1 MSAQPKPLN
10 SDAFSEAAFVQQIQK
25 KLPPSEV
32 VPMKFGVFG
41 GTGTGKSTTTALA
54 ALWLSKTYHNGA
66 PVWVTD
72 TEMGWQFLAPL
83 FEMERVP
90 LVQKTTPTF
99 KAMCENMIEA
109 ERAGACVWIVD
120 SLTSIWQELLKAA
133 RGQKKFIPI
142 DQWGSIKST
151 WNEYTTL
158 FLNSRMHCF
167 ALGRL
172 QNDMQELEYDE
183 KDSKGRVT
191 GTETKLVTVGTKFKA
206 GGGESFGYEP
216 HCLLEMSA
224 ERKAKRIRG
233 QEREGE
239 GRTIH
244 RADVLKD
251 RTWSLNGK
259 VFRWSDKSNYE
270 PGGFSAVAKS
280 LQPHFMAVQRT
291 VKRGNLQPGSS
302 EALFDSEG
310 NGEFYRIRQRKEQ
323 MLGEVK
329 AFLDLY
335 FAGRGREEVQLRIAV
350 NEAIFGV
357 MSKEAIEALSLEK
370 LERGLRILQVFHKYP
385 DKTDKNAV
393 EKIVGAIQEY
403 DSGEAEMEELPF

>member
-1 MSAQPKPLN
+1 MATHNMPLN
-10 SDAFSEAAFVQQIQK
+10 SDAFNEAAFVKHLEK
-25 KLPPSEV
+25 KP
-32 VPMKFGVFG
+32 VPATIVPLKFGIFG
-41 GTGTGKSTTTALA
+41 GTGTGKSTTAALM
-54 ALWLSKTYHNGA
+54 ALWLSKTYHNSA
-66 PVWVTD
+66 PVYVTD

-83 FEMERVP
+83 FEIEGVP

-99 KAMCENMIEA
+99 KAMCENIVEA

-120 SLTSIWQELLKAA
+120 SLTLIWQELLKAA
-133 RGQKKFIPI
+133 RGNRSFIPI
-142 DQWGSIKST
+142 DQWGSIKAT

-172 QNDMQELEYDE
+172 QNDMEEIIDE
-183 KDSKGRVT
+183 QSKDDGK
-191 GTETKLVTVGTKFKA
+191 TKLVKVGTKFKA

-216 HCLLEMSA
+216 HCLLEMST
-224 ERKAKRIRG
+224 ERKPKRVRG

-251 RTWSLNGK
+251 RTWALNGK
-259 VFRWSDKSNYE
+259 LFRWSDKSSYD

-280 LQPHFMAVQRT
+280 LQPHFLAVQRT
-291 VKRGNLQPGSS
+291 SKRVSLQPGSS
-302 EALFDSEG
+302 EMLFDSEG
-310 NGEFYRIRQRKEQ
+310 NGEFYRLRQRKEQ
-323 MLGEVK
+323 MLGEIK
-329 AFLDLY
+329 AVLDLY

-370 LERGLRILQVFHKYP
+370 LERGLRILQAFHKYP

-393 EKIVGAIQEY
+393 EKIALAIHEY
-403 DSGEAEMEELPF
+403 DSGEAELQELPF